1 VCDYII
7 HMSYYILAYIQHN
20 GMSLPVVEHRNR
32 PGRSLV
38 AIPSTHSRLPDVTNY
53 NENCWRQDESPVYI
67 KVLDLPG
74 WYDVSTLSLGADM
87 W

>member
-1 VCDYII
+1 
-7 HMSYYILAYIQHN
+7 MSYYILAYIQHN

-53 NENCWRQDESPVYI
+53 NENC
-67 KVLDLPG
+67 
-74 WYDVSTLSLGADM
+74 
-87 W
+87 